1 MARAVPGRADR
12 RGFDAAEITRLRRE
26 IESAWGAFDDIEQMD
41 FAHRVRVVHG
51 LSDTLPD
58 AASAAARAG
67 LGDLALALLDDA
79 VDFPPPWASICGRW
93 DLTLEMARAAVESI
107 AWPEGEPW
115 GEVPLVETA
124 A

>member
-12 RGFDAAEITRLRRE
+12 PGFDATEITRLRRE

-51 LSDTLPD
+51 LTDSLPD

-67 LGDLALALLDDA
+67 LGRLALALLDDA
-79 VDFPPPWASICGRW
+79 ASFPPPWESICGRW

-115 GEVPLVETA
+115 GELPLVGTA